1 MLKKSCLFVFLSVL
15 LVSLANARSPE
26 MRNLNEPGALEAL
39 QRDNPAHYQTVRQI
53 LDNILKQPE
62 SQVPRWLRT
71 TFNAQD
77 VRYLRVLLTSD
88 PPKRDLSFTL
98 DDTRYKTRLTLTNDG
113 VKIMPAK

>member
-1 MLKKSCLFVFLSVL
+1 LSVI
-15 LVSLANARSPE
+15 LVSAANARSPATI
-26 MRNLNEPGALEAL
+26 NLNEPGALEAL

-53 LDNILKQPE
+53 LANILQQPE

-71 TFNAQD
+71 TFNAKD

-88 PPKRDLSFTL
+88 PPKRDLAFTL
-98 DDTRYKTRLTLTNDG
+98 DDTRYQTRLTLTNEG